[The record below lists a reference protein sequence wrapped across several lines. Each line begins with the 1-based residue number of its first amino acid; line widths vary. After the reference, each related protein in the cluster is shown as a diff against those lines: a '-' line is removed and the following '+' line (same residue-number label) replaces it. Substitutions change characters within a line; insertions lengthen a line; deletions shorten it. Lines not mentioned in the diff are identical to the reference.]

1 MHGLATALA
10 VMAAVSVV
18 TAQKTYRV
26 GVDLVHFSVAVTDR
40 AGEPVTGLVAEDFE
54 VIEAGK
60 PQTIKFFAAGDISG
74 LDADLPLHLGFMLD
88 TSGSMDRDI
97 KDVRTAVIKFLN
109 SMERA
114 VDITLVDFDT
124 EVRVARYGQNDFTR
138 LIERIRNRAPG
149 GWTALYDA
157 MATYLHGASDQT
169 GQKVLIMYTDGGDT
183 RSSLPLNDLL
193 DILRAS
199 DVTVYALGYLEH
211 QPASAR
217 HEQRMHL
224 QRFADMTGGQAFFPT
239 SQKDVDKFYEI
250 IHEEVTARYSLG
262 YTSTDARS
270 DGKWREV
277 KVRVKRPDLKG
288 VKIRTRAGYF
298 APLRGASI
306 PHP

>member
-1 MHGLATALA
+1 MQGLATALA
-10 VMAAVSVV
+10 VVTAVSVV

-26 GVDLVHFSVAVTDR
+26 GVDLVHFSVAVTGRD
-40 AGEPVTGLVAEDFE
+40 GDPVKGLAAEDFE
-54 VIEAGK
+54 IIEEGRS
-60 PQTIKFFAAGDISG
+60 QTIKFFAAGGADG
-74 LDADLPLHLGFMLD
+74 HEADLPLHLGFLLD

-97 KDVRTAVIKFLN
+97 KDVRTAVIRFLN
-109 SMERA
+109 SMDRA

-124 EVRVARYGQNDFTR
+124 EVRVARYGQDDFTR

-157 MATYLHGASDQT
+157 MATYLHGAAEQT

-183 RSSLPLNDLL
+183 RSSLPLKDVL

-199 DVTVYALGYLEH
+199 DVTIYALGYLEH

-239 SQKDVDKFYEI
+239 SLKEVDKFYEVI
-250 IHEEVTARYSLG
+250 QEHVSARYSLG
-262 YTSTDARS
+262 YTSTDTRS
-270 DGKWREV
+270 DGKWRD
-277 KVRVKRPDLKG
+277 VRIRVTRPDLKG
-288 VKIRTRAGYF
+288 VKVRTRSGYF
-298 APLRGASI
+298 APMRRDS
-306 PHP
+306 